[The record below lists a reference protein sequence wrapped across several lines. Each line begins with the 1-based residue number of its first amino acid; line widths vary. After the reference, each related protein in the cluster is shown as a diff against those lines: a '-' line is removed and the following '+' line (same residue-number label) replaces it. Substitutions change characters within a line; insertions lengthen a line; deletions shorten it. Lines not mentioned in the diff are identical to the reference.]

1 MGGKKAKDPRKVR
14 TRRVCIYTFLMILAL
29 FYASAHMTLESG
41 RRAAGAAGTGEA
53 AGAAGTGGGAA
64 GTGETMAGETKPAGE
79 GNEVPGGGNGEAD
92 SGSGLVLGEGDF
104 WCLILTNAE
113 YPVPEDYQTDLVLK
127 AVPGGQSVDERIY
140 EPLTAMLNDMTA
152 QGLSPVVCSGYRTL
166 DKQEKLFNRKVK
178 SYVKSGHSKQEA
190 YDLARRTISIPGSG
204 EHCLG
209 LAVDIYSKSYRKL
222 EQGFENTPEG
232 MWLREHAQDY
242 GFTLRYDKG
251 KEEITGI
258 DYEPWHFRYVGV
270 KAAKYLKEHQLSLE
284 EFYIKES
291 LYG

>member
-1 MGGKKAKDPRKVR
+1 MRGEKARDPRKVR

-29 FYASAHMTLESG
+29 FYASAHMTLEAEKG
-41 RRAAGAAGTGEA
+41 GVGVYPDGAEAEGAEAVEARAAE
-53 AGAAGTGGGAA
+53 AGA
-64 GTGETMAGETKPAGE
+64 
-79 GNEVPGGGNGEAD
+79 GNMQEQA
-92 SGSGLVLGEGDF
+92 GSGLVLNEEDF

-113 YPVPEDYQTDLVLK
+113 YPVPEDYQQDIALK
-127 AVPGGQSVDERIY
+127 EVPGGQSVDARIY
-140 EPLTAMLNDMTA
+140 DPLSAMLNDMTA
-152 QGLSPVVCSGYRTL
+152 SGLSPLVCSGYRTL

-222 EQGFENTPEG
+222 ETGFENTPEG
-232 MWLREHAQDY
+232 IWLREHAQDY

-251 KEEITGI
+251 KEDITGI

-270 KAAKYLKEHQLSLE
+270 KAAKYLKEHQMSLE
-284 EFYIKES
+284 EFYIEES